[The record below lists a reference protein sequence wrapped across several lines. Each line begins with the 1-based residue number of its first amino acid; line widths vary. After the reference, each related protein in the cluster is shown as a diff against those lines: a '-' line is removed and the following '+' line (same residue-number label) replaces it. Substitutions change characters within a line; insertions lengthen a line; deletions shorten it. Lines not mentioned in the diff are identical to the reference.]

1 MVLGS
6 LDLEGELFSHRSE
19 MKNNNNL
26 TRIIQLVNRILENE
40 AISSTEEVILK
51 KFLENPEDN
60 FTNFS
65 ESLRK
70 LSIETL
76 HSDKRLSPAVKKLT
90 DSIMVEGHIERNY
103 TKNFKGLYL
112 PILERIRRSKF

>member
-1 MVLGS
+1 
-6 LDLEGELFSHRSE
+6 